1 MRRGRAAIVCG
12 RKPGIDEQHPPLEEP
27 FEQLVE
33 PNAASTL
40 SQLLAEA
47 QAGERGA
54 KSIPLSVILPNF
66 PITAH
71 PRRSVEF

>member
-1 MRRGRAAIVCG
+1 VAASPVLTTNT
-12 RKPGIDEQHPPLEEP
+12 RLSKNR
-27 FEQLVE
+27 EQLVA
-33 PNAASTL
+33 PKAVSNL
-40 SQLLAEA
+40 FQFLAEA

-54 KSIPLSVILPNF
+54 KSIPLSIILPNF